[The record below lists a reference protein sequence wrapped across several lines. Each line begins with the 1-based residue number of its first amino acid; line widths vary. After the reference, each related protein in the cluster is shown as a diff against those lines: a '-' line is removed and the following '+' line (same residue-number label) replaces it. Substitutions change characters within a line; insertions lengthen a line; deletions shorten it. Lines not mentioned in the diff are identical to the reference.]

1 MRKKGYTL
9 KEMVLAINICLIM
22 LPILLISMIKLNDLK
37 YYYDDI
43 SGNISIMQL
52 RKILLISYD
61 IEVSNDNLHFSYQN
75 KECDLYL
82 TNNHLIMS
90 PGTQVIYEN
99 IDDVRFYINNSS
111 IYLEIERDN
120 KYETFCLAKTESFSI
135 DAFSSCND
143 GDDKL
148 YDDVSESY

>member
-75 KECDLYL
+75 KEC
-82 TNNHLIMS
+82 
-90 PGTQVIYEN
+90 GE
-99 IDDVRFYINNSS
+99 F
-111 IYLEIERDN
+111 
-120 KYETFCLAKTESFSI
+120 
-135 DAFSSCND
+135 
-143 GDDKL
+143 
-148 YDDVSESY
+148 